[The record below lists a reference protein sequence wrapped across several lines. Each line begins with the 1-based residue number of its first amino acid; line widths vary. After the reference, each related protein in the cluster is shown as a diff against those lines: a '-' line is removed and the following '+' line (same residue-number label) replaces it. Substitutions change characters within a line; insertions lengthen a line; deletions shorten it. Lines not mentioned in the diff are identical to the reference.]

1 MLWTLK
7 CYVNFGSS
15 LDSPA
20 CFKGVCGSKGY
31 GIVESGE
38 EKAQENLI
46 NEYEYWIAGHKEV
59 RARFFSVMPAQL

>member
-20 CFKGVCGSKGY
+20 CFKGVCGSKRY

-46 NEYEYWIAGHKEV
+46 NEYEYLIAGHKEV
-59 RARFFSVMPAQL
+59 RARLLSMMPAQL